1 MKKLTLIIY
10 TAVIAA
16 TGLSALIFKEYLNI
30 VIDSLIPLGVT
41 VAQICIG
48 LLIKNNIIYLR
59 GGDLYRVKS
68 SDFKYSK
75 NDRGEGEFNVVNS
88 HRRGPGKKAQTI
100 LGYAFILAGAL
111 SIPIIFFFPIT
122 VKWYSLGLIL
132 VPMILGSVAAIP
144 ADLKE
149 TKAAIEEQRALEEQ
163 WQKELEEQKKREEM
177 GKWK

>member
-16 TGLSALIFKEYLNI
+16 TGISALVFKDHLNI
-30 VIDSLIPLGVT
+30 IIDSLIPLGVT

-48 LLIKNNIIYLR
+48 LLIKNDIIYFR
-59 GGDLYRVKS
+59 GTDLYRVKS
-68 SDFKYSK
+68 NDFKYSK
-75 NDRGEGEFNVVNS
+75 NDRGEGEFKMVNS

-100 LGYAFILAGAL
+100 LGHAFILAGAL

-122 VKWYSLGLIL
+122 VKWYSIGLVL
-132 VPMILGSVAAIP
+132 VPVIFGSAAAIP

-149 TKAAIEEQRALEEQ
+149 TRAAIEEQRAKEDQ
-163 WQKELEEQKKREEM
+163 WKRELEEQKKREEM
-177 GKWK
+177 GRWK

>member
-1 MKKLTLIIY
+1 MKKISFIIY
-10 TAVIAA
+10 ASVIAA
-16 TGLSALIFKEYLNI
+16 TGLSALVFKEYLNI
-30 VIDSLIPLGVT
+30 IIDSLIPLGVT

-48 LLIKNNIIYLR
+48 LLIKNNIVYLH
-59 GGDLYRVKS
+59 GGDLYRVRNG
-68 SDFKYSK
+68 DLKYSK

-88 HRRGPGKKAQTI
+88 YRRGPGKKAQTI

-122 VKWYSLGLIL
+122 VKWGSIGLIL

-144 ADLKE
+144 ADIKE

-163 WQKELEEQKKREEM
+163 WKKELEEQKRREEM
-177 GKWK
+177 GRWK